1 MFRLGIG
8 DNREHKDP
16 DDEVNDYLGRAIDAR
31 SIERLRSDHV
41 KVFFMFRLG
50 IGDNRE
56 HKDPDDEVNDYLGR
70 AIDARSI
77 ERLRSDHVKV
87 FFLTFRKQELEE
99 RVSSSRD
106 FS

>member
-1 MFRLGIG
+1 MTISINVRPYFLGEKLKKKKMIKNLFRLGLG

-16 DDEVNDYLGRAIDAR
+16 DDEVN
-31 SIERLRSDHV
+31 E
-41 KVFFMFRLG
+41 
-50 IGDNRE
+50 
-56 HKDPDDEVNDYLGR
+56 YLGR

-99 RVSSSRD
+99 KVSSGIL
-106 FS
+106 FNPCPAE